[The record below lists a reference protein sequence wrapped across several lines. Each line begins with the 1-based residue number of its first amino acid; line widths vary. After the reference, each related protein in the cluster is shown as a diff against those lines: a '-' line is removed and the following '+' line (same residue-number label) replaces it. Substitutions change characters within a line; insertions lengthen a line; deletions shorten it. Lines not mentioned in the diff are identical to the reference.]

1 MNRPEEWLSQAVEST
16 WGIPLTAR
24 QREQFQRYAALIVEW
39 NEKMNLTAI
48 TKEEEVFVKHFF
60 DSLTLIQALPMEK
73 VDSLIDVGTGAGFPG
88 IPLKI
93 VFPDLKLLLLDSLR
107 KRVQFLRETTEQL
120 NVAGVETVH
129 GRAEEVARQRAYREQ
144 FDVATARA
152 VAKMNVLTEYCLPF
166 VRQGGWFVAMK
177 GSEVTEEMEGMAVA
191 LRTLGGGENVS
202 IIPLSLPE
210 QAGSRHLIV
219 ISKVRSTPKAYPR
232 KAGTPQR
239 KPLGIT

>member
-16 WGIPLTAR
+16 WGIILTAR